1 MMDVILRHL
10 TPEGSKEIAL
20 DGDSLSFGR
29 GGEADYRFDDNSLSR
44 LHATIYRDGDNLW
57 IVDENST
64 NGTFVNEERVPERG
78 TPLEN
83 RDTIRL
89 GNDTELQVRFAE
101 PQTASP
107 AAPQNRQTQSISS
120 VSSVSSSS
128 TSSAPKSLT
137 SLLPIVIIGVAFF
150 VISISAAFIIIKSVS
165 KGDPPIVRNTD
176 EDPSET
182 PDDNT
187 GQDGEPTKT
196 KTLKP
201 ENSPVNALPG
211 GNSST
216 PTPVPD
222 GPKTPTPVPLPP
234 GKKYLDLSPDEKTK
248 YVESK
253 LKKIASIVGNRAS
266 DEIPLAAVTTI
277 QKFVTAYAGRITAP
291 SKSGVG
297 SGSGCKMGGK
307 LQDTYERASKNT
319 WFIKR
324 AFIQENVEP
333 QVGIYVAM
341 IESEHCECLQ
351 SGTGPLGMF
360 QFTTATGQRFF
371 EKGAN
376 VFRGAG
382 PGNPDDRCKPEL
394 AALAS
399 ARYIK
404 FLMSTFGTGPAGL
417 PIAIAAY
424 NSGEGMM
431 IRNLKDALAADP
443 RLSGDFWALIEKSDQ
458 LSKQFRDEN
467 FKYPPLFFAT
477 AIIGEN
483 PQDFGLNLQPLST
496 YTSK

>member
-1 MMDVILRHL
+1 MDVILIHS

-29 GGEADYRFDDNSLSR
+29 AGEADYRFDDNSLSR

-89 GNDTELQVRFAE
+89 GNDTELRVRLVE
-101 PQTASP
+101 HQTAAP
-107 AAPQNRQTQSISS
+107 AAPQNRQTQSVSS
-120 VSSVSSSS
+120 VSSVSKSSSS
-128 TSSAPKSLT
+128 TASAEKSLST
-137 SLLPIVIIGVAFF
+137 LLPIVIIGVAFF

-165 KGDPPIVRNTD
+165 KGDPPVVQNND
-176 EDPSET
+176 DPSET
-182 PDDNT
+182 PDDTT
-187 GQDGEPTKT
+187 GQDEEPAKT
-196 KTLKP
+196 KTPKP
-201 ENSPVNALPG
+201 EISPVNTLPG

-234 GKKYLDLSPDEKTK
+234 GKKYLELSTDEKTK

-253 LKKIASIVGNRAS
+253 LKKIASIVGNRTS

-277 QKFVTAYAGRITAP
+277 QRFVTAYAGRITAP

-297 SGSGCKMGGK
+297 SGAGCKMGGK

-324 AFIQENVEP
+324 AFLLENVEP

-376 VFRGAG
+376 VIKGSG

-394 AALAS
+394 AARAS

-424 NSGEGMM
+424 NSGEGGM
-431 IRNLKDALAADP
+431 IKNLRAALAADP
-443 RLSGDFWALIEKSDQ
+443 TLSGDFWALVEKSDK
-458 LSKQFRDEN
+458 LTKQFRDEN

-496 YTSK
+496 YTDK